1 MDRNHAKQEES
12 GGAPSSSKRIPVSQF
27 KSAEDG
33 MALPTRNN
41 PNNPIP
47 GTKKAT
53 PRRMR
58 SAHPYIRGK
67 EGAAG

>member
-12 GGAPSSSKRIPVSQF
+12 GGATSSSKCLPVSQF

-41 PNNPIP
+41 PIP

-58 SAHPYIRGK
+58 SAQPYIRGK